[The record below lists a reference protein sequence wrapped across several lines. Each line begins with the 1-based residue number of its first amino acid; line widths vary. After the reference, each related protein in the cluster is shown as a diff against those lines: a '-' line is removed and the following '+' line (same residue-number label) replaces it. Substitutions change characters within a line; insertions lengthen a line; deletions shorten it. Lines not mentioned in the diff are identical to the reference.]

1 MGQFVRIM
9 PSCSAEDFYILLVS
23 NKMNNFLEVIIA
35 HSLWCVEVK
44 YVSKHTKRDKKVNG
58 SLWLFL

>member
-23 NKMNNFLEVIIA
+23 DKMNHFLGAIIA
-35 HSLWCVEVK
+35 QPPWCVGVK
-44 YVSKHTKRDKKVNG
+44 DVPKYMKREQKVNG
-58 SLWLFL
+58 SLCFFL